1 MRKLLYQ
8 SDLLAIQTMVFLS
21 ELPLSRYY
29 VVMSSI
35 FVVTSELLQK
45 VTKKKQEP
53 EPDHNSNSNNDSKR
67 LLKIENNSSLND
79 KCTIKDY
86 HFYSREKCN
95 AEDTPIFMAGVDSL
109 HSTIQIYIVF

>member
-53 EPDHNSNSNNDSKR
+53 EPDHNSNSNNEFT
-67 LLKIENNSSLND
+67 IPD
-79 KCTIKDY
+79 KCTTIDY
-86 HFYSREKCN
+86 QFYSREKCN
-95 AEDTPIFMAGVDSL
+95 AENTPIFMAGENSL
-109 HSTIQIYIVF
+109 